1 MKQLRP
7 IIKLNNEKYALRDWI
22 LSQFPENYEAMTYV
36 EPYGGSADILF
47 CKNRSTTEIINDRD
61 VEIVNILR
69 AVRDESS
76 ELVKRLSTFKTVAD
90 VFEKVNKKKNFDD
103 YLDHATHDLYLR
115 KISRNGNKSQ
125 FSKPSSSTIWK
136 NNIKSINDYSTRLQD
151 VYLFCKPA
159 LEVIY
164 AFNCEDTFLYCDP
177 SYLID
182 NKVSKTVYTSDMPP
196 EDHIELS
203 RFLNDFSG
211 KVVLSGVMSPLYA
224 RLYKNWNMAKKRIA
238 TGKDKRTEIIWKNF

>member
-7 IIKLNNEKYALRDWI
+7 IIKCTSEKYALRDWI
-22 LSQFPENYEAMTYV
+22 LSQFPENHEEMTYI

-47 CKNRSTTEIINDRD
+47 CKDRSKTEIINDKD

-76 ELVKRLSTFKTVAD
+76 ELVKRLNTFKTVAD
-90 VFEKVNKKKNFDD
+90 FFEKVSKKKNFDD

-115 KISRNGNKSQ
+115 KISKNGNKSQ
-125 FSKPSSSTIWK
+125 FSKPTNPLTWK
-136 NNIKSINDYSTRLQD
+136 NGIKSLNDYSKRLQN

-159 LEVIY
+159 LEVIG
-164 AFNCEDTFLYCDP
+164 AFNCENTLLYCDP

-203 RFLNDFSG
+203 RVLNDFSG